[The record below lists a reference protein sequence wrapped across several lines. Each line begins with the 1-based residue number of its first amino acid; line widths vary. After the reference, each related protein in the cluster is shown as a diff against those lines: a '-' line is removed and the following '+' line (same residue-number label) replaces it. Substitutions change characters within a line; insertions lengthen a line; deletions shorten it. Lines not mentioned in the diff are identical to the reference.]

1 MEPEEEEYKREDHL
15 ALVIILVLAFL
26 AVASLFVAFSYYC
39 YIRNKVS
46 KRLRDD
52 KKSESFSFTRTLLF
66 FKISLF
72 LIYTQFSLLVFI
84 KTQDFIKVFYF
95 YFLACLPSLSFLRKW
110 EKWVRDEIWILY
122 FWVL

>member
-1 MEPEEEEYKREDHL
+1 MEPEEEEYKRKDHL

-84 KTQDFIKVFYF
+84 KTQDFIKVF
-95 YFLACLPSLSFLRKW
+95 FLACLPSPRFLRKW